1 MYRANFG
8 GRLLRRGMCAIFIG
22 DVRHLRPIPS
32 RSRAKMAYIPGGGVF
47 RAAVSCRPCAVQ
59 PAVINISDGCDVW
72 QNVGLCRCFLYFCYL
87 CDVFYL
93 FL

>member
-1 MYRANFG
+1 MYRTNFG

-59 PAVINISDGCDVW
+59 PAVINISVFFTF
-72 QNVGLCRCFLYFCYL
+72 VIFVTCFTC
-87 CDVFYL
+87 FYETFAL
-93 FL
+93 